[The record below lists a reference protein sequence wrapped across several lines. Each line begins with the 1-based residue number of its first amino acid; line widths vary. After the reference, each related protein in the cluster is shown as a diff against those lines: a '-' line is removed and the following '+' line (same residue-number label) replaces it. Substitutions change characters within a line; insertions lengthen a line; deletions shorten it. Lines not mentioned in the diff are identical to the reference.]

1 MTNGEYADYRG
12 TNMPQNKGENM
23 YERQKRDDECYVII
37 KRPCSNR
44 QTSNFPPEIKF
55 DDRREDFYEDNW
67 QENDFYDWDEGMEQR
82 RFHQNNRP
90 CKCNCHNERPC
101 RPCRPQR
108 PRRHCCCF
116 NIFRCC

>member
-1 MTNGEYADYRG
+1 MTNKEYADYRG

-23 YERQKRDDECYVII
+23 YERQKRDDACFVII

-44 QTSNFPPEIKF
+44 QTSYFPPEIKF
-55 DDRREDFYEDNW
+55 DDRREDYYEDNW
-67 QENDFYDWDEGMEQR
+67 QENDFYDWDEGMEQK

-101 RPCRPQR
+101 RPCRSQR
-108 PRRHCCCF
+108 QRKHCCCF